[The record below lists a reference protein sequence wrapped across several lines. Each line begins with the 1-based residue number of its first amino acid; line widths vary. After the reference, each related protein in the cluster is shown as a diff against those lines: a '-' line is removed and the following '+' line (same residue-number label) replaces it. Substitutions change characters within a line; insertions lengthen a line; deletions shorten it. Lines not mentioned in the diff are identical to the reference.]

1 MKRLALL
8 SVLAIAF
15 TACGSSDGQA
25 ATATEGD
32 QFCTLAQVA
41 RDDEQTLENVDPT
54 DATALK
60 LNYSAAIDSVS
71 AMAAKAPKDISATV
85 RKLLADEEELEGLL
99 KDHDYDF
106 TKFAASDEGKA
117 ILEENTISE
126 TGKELDAY
134 LSDKCGIDITDD
146 TTPVAD
152 TIPVTDTVA
161 VGSSDTIVDLGEGEE
176 AINQF
181 LDFYELGTGAT
192 LTDVERSCIVSNL
205 VDKVTGADLNQ
216 AIAGEPTEEV
226 QLALGQAFID
236 CNVAVAG

>member
-1 MKRLALL
+1 MTRNLALL
-8 SVLAIAF
+8 SLVALAI
-15 TACGSSDGQA
+15 TACGSSDGQS
-25 ATATEGD
+25 ATASEGD

-41 RDDEQTLENVDPT
+41 RDDQQTLENVDPN
-54 DATALK
+54 DAAALE
-60 LNYSAAIDSVS
+60 LNYSAAIDAVS

-85 RKLLADEEELEGLL
+85 DKLLADEEELEGLL
-99 KDHDYDF
+99 KDNDYDF

-117 ILEENTISE
+117 ILEENTISQ
-126 TGKELDAY
+126 TGEELDAY

-152 TIPVTDTVA
+152 TIPVTDTV
-161 VGSSDTIVDLGEGEE
+161 VSGDTIVDLGEGED

-216 AIAGEPTEEV
+216 AIAGEPTEAV